1 MHRFNLLLERI
12 FDFRTVASRRE
23 YVCVFFAVF
32 LFWTVIFTPVL
43 AFVYWIGIYA
53 QRFEFVD
60 QLTDLVLTP
69 ENLTLGSIWAL
80 IALFGGVVMTV
91 ALIFTSIRRLND
103 MGWRRWWAFSLLV
116 PIVNAVFLVL
126 LIFVPA
132 KLESE
137 TVVGKV
143 PTMKA

>member
-80 IALFGGVVMTV
+80 IALFGGVVMPV

>member
-1 MHRFNLLLERI
+1 M
-12 FDFRTVASRRE
+12 
-23 YVCVFFAVF
+23 F

-60 QLTDLVLTP
+60 QLTDLILTP